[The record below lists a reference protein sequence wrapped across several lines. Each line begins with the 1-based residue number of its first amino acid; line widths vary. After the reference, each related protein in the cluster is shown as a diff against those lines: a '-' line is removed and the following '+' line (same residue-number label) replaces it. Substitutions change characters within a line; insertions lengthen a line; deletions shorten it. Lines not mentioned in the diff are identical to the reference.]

1 MERYSTERMQVLGP
15 MSSRI
20 EGEAAPRRL
29 EFTAGSEH
37 TGRRLDSVLAELSG
51 ITRSR
56 IASLIERGEAG
67 IVGQRRSAPSTRLRG
82 GDALYVELLE
92 TASAAEPAPVDF
104 DVVYEDDQV
113 AVISKPSGIAVHPGA
128 GETGTTLVSGLLWRW
143 PGIVEVGQPGR
154 PGIVHRLDSDV
165 SGLMVVAL
173 RPESYERLVEAF
185 AERSVR
191 RTYLALVEGRLEA
204 DLGRIEGP
212 VGRDPRNPT
221 RRAVV
226 LGGKPAATGYARLAV
241 WEGFSLAE
249 VSLETGRT
257 HQIRVHLEAI
267 GHPIVGD
274 PAYGRRR
281 GSSRGTRRAPLAVT
295 TLDRPFL
302 HAARLEL
309 NHPASGERMIFTSEL
324 PPELVAVLSEL
335 GSPLEGEVRGPQ
347 GG

>member
-1 MERYSTERMQVLGP
+1 

-20 EGEAAPRRL
+20 ESDTTPRRR
-29 EFTAGSEH
+29 EFEAGIEH
-37 TGRRLDSVLAELSG
+37 AGRRLDTVLAELSG

-67 IVGQRRSAPSTRLRG
+67 IVGRTRQAPSTRLRE
-82 GDALYVELLE
+82 GDALYVELSE
-92 TASAAEPAPVDF
+92 FTTAPEPAPVDF
-104 DVVYEDDQV
+104 EVVYEDDQIA
-113 AVISKPSGIAVHPGA
+113 AVCKPSGIAVHPGA

-143 PGIVEVGQPGR
+143 PTISEVGQPER
-154 PGIVHRLDSDV
+154 PGVVHRLDSDV

-173 RPESYERLVEAF
+173 TPHSYERLVEAF
-185 AERSVR
+185 AQRSVR

-212 VGRDPRNPT
+212 VGRDPRDPT

-226 LGGKPAATGYARLAV
+226 LGGKPAATEYVRLAV

-249 VSLETGRT
+249 VNLETGRT

-274 PAYGRRR
+274 PLYGRRR
-281 GSSRGTRRAPLAVT
+281 GSSRGKRYAPAAVT
-295 TLDRPFL
+295 TLERPFL
-302 HAARLEL
+302 HAVRLEL
-309 NHPASGERMIFTSEL
+309 DHPETGERMAFASEL
-324 PPELVAVLSEL
+324 PPELRSALSEL
-335 GSPLEGEVRGPQ
+335 GSPLEGEARELEVG
-347 GG
+347 